1 MEDLMYKVKLILS
14 KKKLKLI
21 FKINKEDKINNDYC

>member
-1 MEDLMYKVKLILS
+1 MEDSMYKVKLILS